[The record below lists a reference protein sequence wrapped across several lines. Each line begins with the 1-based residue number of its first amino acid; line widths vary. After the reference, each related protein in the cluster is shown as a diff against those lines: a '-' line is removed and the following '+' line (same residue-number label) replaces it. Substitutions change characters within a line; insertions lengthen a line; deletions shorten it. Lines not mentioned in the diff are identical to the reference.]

1 MWTII
6 ISMLFLFIS
15 VTLVALEVT
24 AFSPCSHALHSAL
37 KHTGTL
43 SSRRSILYAVAD
55 PPFSPA
61 EYQEEEEEKQK
72 NDDDSDDEWTPTVGG
87 FFPNFSRRKGIKPEV
102 KPTIEMVDNIHDYK
116 KVVVDEKDRMV
127 VVRFHAAWCKSCKAS
142 EPHFKRLA
150 MQHSP
155 RVKFVHVPL
164 TKETAYLQEGL
175 GEFGTVY
182 SSIIHARA

>member
-1 MWTII
+1 M
-6 ISMLFLFIS
+6 
-15 VTLVALEVT
+15 
-24 AFSPCSHALHSAL
+24 
-37 KHTGTL
+37 
-43 SSRRSILYAVAD
+43 
-55 PPFSPA
+55 
-61 EYQEEEEEKQK
+61 
-72 NDDDSDDEWTPTVGG
+72 GG